1 MDLLGNEQISG
12 CLRALLVRLDDRMP
26 VRDLDLIT
34 EFVDAGEFGLALEQM
49 ADVLSGEKLAVSSV
63 ERADMLAL
71 AEQMK
76 IGDRVG
82 RALELCPQPFDP

>member
-1 MDLLGNEQISG
+1 MGYEQISG